1 MFHLFVHRK
10 VVDNGKKKGKVGT
23 KWDKG
28 GNNKDMASLDFSSDK
43 GAAGDATANGIET
56 SEAEVR
62 YSQVGE
68 ISSFCS
74 SDHQSVYSVYLLVS
88 SADNLCE
95 QFGPTSGKTKCW
107 ACSGSKL

>member
-1 MFHLFVHRK
+1 MFNCDLIPRNFVEFAVAVLIAMIWLLFLLFVHRK
-10 VVDNGKKKGKVGT
+10 AVDNGKKKGKVGT

-62 YSQVGE
+62 PNKKYVW
-68 ISSFCS
+68 FRL
-74 SDHQSVYSVYLLVS
+74 HPL
-88 SADNLCE
+88 NN
-95 QFGPTSGKTKCW
+95 
-107 ACSGSKL
+107 

>member
-1 MFHLFVHRK
+1 MFFLCVHRK
-10 VVDNGKKKGKVGT
+10 AVDNGKKKGKVGT

-74 SDHQSVYSVYLLVS
+74 SDHQLVYSVDYEL
-88 SADNLCE
+88 
-95 QFGPTSGKTKCW
+95 FTF
-107 ACSGSKL
+107 